1 MLATTAGAHLSPP
14 GDYGFGKGRKTQVHI
29 VPIVEYHSLECYPGV
44 GLQPAA
50 FGLYPDAQVS
60 VDLLAPQKPPEGQRL
75 CETFGPPKPIPGRY
89 FHNPGDGAGSRQEKP
104 SGIFIRGW
112 LERMEVGHNGVDPP
126 EAETSHPQGYQGQ
139 YQEGLEEQQALR
151 PGELL

>member
-1 MLATTAGAHLSPP
+1 MLATTVGAHLSPP

-89 FHNPGDGAGSRQEKP
+89 FH
-104 SGIFIRGW
+104 RGW